1 MTVETTFLSRL
12 GRRFHLREVS
22 RAYRTCLLAPLSTEF
37 ILPDL
42 AEFCGAHDPAPKNAD
57 LFMQGR
63 AAGRRDVW
71 LRLQNFLHL
80 TDDELAALYAGRPV
94 MRSDNG

>member
-1 MTVETTFLSRL
+1 MAEPTFLSRL
-12 GRRFHLREVS
+12 GRRFHLRDVA
-22 RAYRTCLLAPLSTEF
+22 RAYRMCLLSPAGSEF

-42 AEFCGAHDPAPKNAD
+42 AEFCGAHDPAPKSDD

-63 AAGRRDVW
+63 AAGRRDLW
-71 LRLQNFLHL
+71 LRIQNFLHL

-94 MRSDNG
+94 MRRDDG